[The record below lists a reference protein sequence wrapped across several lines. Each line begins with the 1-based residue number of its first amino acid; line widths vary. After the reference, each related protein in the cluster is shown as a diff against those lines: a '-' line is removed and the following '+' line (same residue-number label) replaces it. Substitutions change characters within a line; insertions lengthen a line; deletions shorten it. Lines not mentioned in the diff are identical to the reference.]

1 MVINFFKVIY
11 QIPIHSI
18 WYMNKCINIFFI
30 IITKYIFISS
40 KGVGYKI
47 QNFSLMV
54 TGMVASESLKIT
66 EFLLI
71 F

>member
-1 MVINFFKVIY
+1 
-11 QIPIHSI
+11 
-18 WYMNKCINIFFI
+18 MNKCINIFFI

-47 QNFSLMV
+47 QDFSLMV